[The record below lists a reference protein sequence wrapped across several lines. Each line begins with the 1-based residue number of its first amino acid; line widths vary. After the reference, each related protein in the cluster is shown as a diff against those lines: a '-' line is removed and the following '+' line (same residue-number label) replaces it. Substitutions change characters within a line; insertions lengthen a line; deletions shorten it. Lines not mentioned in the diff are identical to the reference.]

1 MYFDRNNATL
11 LASADDLTK
20 LAEFSAASSGAIPA
34 DWSEVNVA
42 TGDQLDPTVAGIVDI
57 MNRPLRSIAL
67 ERFDGESVDVMFIA
81 WDRAGRATMANG
93 VGQDSLSITATQF
106 DLLPALLTQAVRL
119 NPATAPAVRRPITTT
134 AGVVQQ
140 AITGANVAG
149 EPAAGQAAASE
160 PVASDANGDAS
171 PDQDLVAVLGAIRH
185 AWRASGSWQGKTTDA
200 SMTVLSA
207 GDEGLWVVSHD
218 ASTPGSQANADTV
231 VQLEP
236 CNPRDISRLL
246 GDVVT
251 GRNSVPE
258 QAATAPST
266 AASTAPSDATST
278 GATTAA

>member
-20 LAEFSAASSGAIPA
+20 LAEFSAADSGAIPA
-34 DWSEVNVA
+34 DWQEVNVA
-42 TGDQLDPTVAGIVDI
+42 AGDRLDPTVAGIVEI

-93 VGQDSLSITATQF
+93 IGQDSLSITATQF

-119 NPATAPAVRRPITTT
+119 NPSTAPAVRQPITTT

-140 AITGANVAG
+140 AIAG
-149 EPAAGQAAASE
+149 GPGVDGPLVDGET
-160 PVASDANGDAS
+160 SDE
-171 PDQDLVAVLGAIRH
+171 DLVAVLGALRH
-185 AWRASGSWQGKTTDA
+185 AWRASGSWQGKATDA
-200 SMTVLSA
+200 SITVLSA
-207 GDEGLWVVSHD
+207 GDEGLWAVSHD

-231 VQLEP
+231 VRLEP
-236 CNPRDISRLL
+236 CNPSDISRLL

-251 GRNSVPE
+251 GRNSLPE
-258 QAATAPST
+258 QTATASST
-266 AASTAPSDATST
+266 ATST
-278 GATTAA
+278 AVSNATSTAATTAA